1 MDLAQMNRSLRDPA
15 KSQVSRG
22 DNTALFSKNSPK
34 GDAGLRALWQMKDT
48 GIMIVILLAI
58 VGATLGWRIAAKR
71 DGNRLDKLQ
80 YGAALMLGFSVIGLF
95 LTLFIDI
102 LI

>member
-1 MDLAQMNRSLRDPA
+1 
-15 KSQVSRG
+15 
-22 DNTALFSKNSPK
+22 
-34 GDAGLRALWQMKDT
+34 
-48 GIMIVILLAI
+48 MIVILLAI

-80 YGAALMLGFSVIGLF
+80 YAAALMLGFSVIGLF
-95 LTLFIDI
+95 ITLFIDI